1 MTWVEDEEVGEYPGL
16 KLEECPVCH
25 SEYRKDLLSL
35 TCLMMSGKVAER
47 MMSGLDVKL
56 MNWRAWGGCHQG
68 GQLGPY
74 LADPASGH

>member
-47 MMSGLDVKL
+47 
-56 MNWRAWGGCHQG
+56 RAWGGCHQG